1 MHTAKV
7 EIEIHFSVAVLVS
20 EVRASEVYF
29 WNQNNSGFQCLN
41 PGPELFQ
48 EDQIALQSEVVSR
61 NNFVKPMQ
69 KKHMQL
75 RKTSSNINTAP
86 ETLVWLL

>member
-7 EIEIHFSVAVLVS
+7 EIEIYFSVSALVS
-20 EVRASEVYF
+20 EVRASEIYF
-29 WNQNNSGFQCLN
+29 WNQNDSGFGHLG

-48 EDQIALQSEVVSR
+48 EDQIALQSEAVSR

-69 KKHMQL
+69 KKHAQL
-75 RKTSSNINTAP
+75 RKTSNNINMAS
-86 ETLVWLL
+86 ETLARLL